1 MFILFSQRLRG
12 VKKERKKGVFFIK
25 PLLLLHPKT
34 HVIMPSSLSSVQTSL
49 RRPLLSAPCTRRSAR
64 RAKRWA
70 SRSPCPCLRG
80 TGTWPGWRKWKPG
93 TERNIPGEAAEP
105 STARGLRPEG
115 GERGGVVG
123 GGAPQ
128 TTTQTNMAIH
138 RRHWKEI
145 HPSIHPQYP
154 LLTELRGTEV
164 CWSLSRLS

>member
-12 VKKERKKGVFFIK
+12 VKKKKRIKGVFFIK

-34 HVIMPSSLSSVQTSL
+34 HVIVPSSLSSVQTSL

-64 RAKRWA
+64 RAKRWT
-70 SRSPCPCLRG
+70 SWSPCPCLRG

-93 TERNIPGEAAEP
+93 TERNIPAEAAEP

-115 GERGGVVG
+115 GERGGGVG
-123 GGAPQ
+123 GHLKAA
-128 TTTQTNMAIH
+128 TQTNYIEGIG
-138 RRHWKEI
+138 KKST

-154 LLTELRGTEV
+154 LLTELRVTEV

>member
-12 VKKERKKGVFFIK
+12 VKKKRKKGVFFIK

-34 HVIMPSSLSSVQTSL
+34 HVIVPSSISSVQTSL

-70 SRSPCPCLRG
+70 SRSPCLHG

-115 GERGGVVG
+115 GERGGG
-123 GGAPQ
+123 TSKQQHKQ
-128 TTTQTNMAIH
+128 TTSKALERNPP
-138 RRHWKEI
+138 I
-145 HPSIHPQYP
+145 HPSSVPA
-154 LLTELRGTEV
+154 
-164 CWSLSRLS
+164 SD